1 MENDF
6 YLQERQRELG
16 STEES
21 LKSYT
26 ARTYLL
32 MGLGLL
38 VTFAVAWFFSQ
49 TYYGL
54 YALAFGFYHVSFLH
68 LILLVAELALVL
80 AMTAFLHKLSVG
92 AAVACFVLY
101 AALTGL
107 TFTVYF
113 LLYEVE
119 SMILVFAGT
128 ALYFGAMAAFGH
140 FTWIDLTR
148 RRNLLMGGLVFLI
161 LANVLM
167 LLIPGLQAAD
177 RVMCSV
183 GIVLFLA
190 YTAYDAQRV
199 REFYEI
205 YKDDPA
211 MLDRASIY
219 SALGLYLDFVNLFL
233 YMLRLFGRQKSRK

>member
-1 MENDF
+1 MEKDF

-16 STEES
+16 GTQES

-38 VTFAVAWFFSQ
+38 ITFAVAWFFSQ
-49 TYYGL
+49 TYYGV
-54 YALAFGFYHVSFLH
+54 YALAYSFYHVSFLH
-68 LILLVAELALVL
+68 IILLVAELALVL
-80 AMTAFLHKLSVG
+80 AMTSFLHKMSVG
-92 AAVACFVLY
+92 AAVACFMLY

-113 LLYEVE
+113 LLYDLE
-119 SMILVFAGT
+119 SMILVFGGT
-128 ALYFGAMAAFGH
+128 ALYFGGMAAFGH
-140 FTWIDLTR
+140 FTWVDLTR
-148 RRNLLMGGLVFLI
+148 RRNLLLGGLGFLI

-167 LLIPGLQAAD
+167 MLLPGLQIWEQ
-177 RVMCSV
+177 VMCSI
-183 GIVLFLA
+183 GIVVFLG

-205 YKDDPA
+205 YQDDPD
-211 MLDRASIY
+211 MLNRASIY

-233 YMLRLFGRQKSRK
+233 YLLRLFARQRNRK